1 MSDGPA
7 AAIAFRELIH
17 YTNDETARW
26 HRWLAANP
34 GALDLAW
41 GDARIPTVRHLV
53 QHIFAIE
60 RRSADR
66 LHGDAPSPLDVVRMD
81 DVDSLFASGR
91 EAREKLERYL
101 ASATDEALTGRL
113 EFTTASGDRASA
125 SRRKIVAHVLLH
137 GIRHWAQLA
146 AELRRQG
153 RSTDGRHDIAFSDAM
168 E

>member
-1 MSDGPA
+1 MTDTPA
-7 AAIAFRELIH
+7 AVTFQELIA
-17 YTNDETARW
+17 YTNGETARW

-34 GALDLAW
+34 DALDLAW
-41 GDARIPTVRHLV
+41 GDERIPTVRHLV
-53 QHIFAIE
+53 RHIFSIE

-66 LHGDAPSPLDVVRMD
+66 LCGDEPSPLDLLKMD
-81 DVDSLFASGR
+81 DVESLFAGGR

-101 ASATDEALTGRL
+101 ATATDDELTGRL
-113 EFTTASGDRASA
+113 EFTTASHDRASA

-153 RSTDGRHDIAFSDAM
+153 RATEGRHDIAFSDALH
-168 E
+168 